1 MAKFIPRHCLDEMF
15 RRYLAGET
23 LTAAAAA
30 LGYSQTACRNEM
42 IRRGLPIR
50 TSSVVKRRYTIDPSA
65 WDAPMTESAAYWL
78 GFLAGGGPS
87 GERGRGPLPGQGAGR

>member
-1 MAKFIPRHCLDEMF
+1 MAKFIPRHCLDERV

-78 GFLAGGGPS
+78 GFFAGDGSVGKGRRVPPPLV
-87 GERGRGPLPGQGAGR
+87 RG